1 MGPIIPIAGISTE
14 MGFLIAFAIGL
25 GFGFVLEQAGFS
37 SSRRLAG
44 MFYGYDTTVLKVFF
58 TAAIVAMINIFFL
71 NYFEM
76 IDLSMVY
83 IHDAAVYAAL
93 IGGVI
98 MGVGFITGGYCPGT
112 SVCAAAIGKV
122 DAIFF
127 IFGILLGVFVFGFF
141 YPVFAP
147 IMNPEEG
154 SMWFVDNELKVSD
167 ALGLSDGIFALVLIC
182 MAIVM
187 FWGGE
192 WLEKKFA
199 RPDITK
205 EI

>member
-1 MGPIIPIAGISTE
+1 MGPILHLSDISAET
-14 MGFLIAFAIGL
+14 GFLIAFLIGI

-58 TAAIVAMINIFFL
+58 TAAIVAMLGLFFM

-76 IDLSMVY
+76 IDINMIYV
-83 IHDAAVYAAL
+83 HNAAIYAAA
-93 IGGVI
+93 IGGII
-98 MGVGFITGGYCPGT
+98 MGVGFITGGFCPGT

-122 DAIFF
+122 DAIMFLIG
-127 IFGILLGVFVFGFF
+127 IFLGIFVFGFF
-141 YPVFAP
+141 YPMFEG
-147 IMNPEEG
+147 IMFPKEDSIWYLDSN
-154 SMWFVDNELKVSD
+154 LKVSD
-167 ALGLSDGIFALVLIC
+167 ALGLSDGIFAFVLIV
-182 MAIVM
+182 MAVGM
-187 FWGGE
+187 FWFGE